1 MKYSGIVSEKWGSS
15 MAKLTEI
22 FASNVFSESIMRKGC
37 PRDLY

>member
-22 FASNVFSESIMRKGC
+22 FASNVFSENNEGKAAQG
-37 PRDLY
+37 DLY